1 MDTKPKSDKL
11 RNIVKKECLFPSSA
25 YSACYIQEDGKFADI
40 IDKDI
45 TMISGNELDGVSD
58 WMDDKIA
65 RINEVLYG
73 TKR

>member
-11 RNIVKKECLFPSSA
+11 RNIVNKECLFPLSA

-45 TMISGNELDGVSD
+45 TMISEGIGRGFRLG
-58 WMDDKIA
+58 WMT
-65 RINEVLYG
+65 R
-73 TKR
+73 